1 MVPILS
7 QLKKTSSKILLL
19 VFTAMLF
26 YACKKEEKNIDLF
39 EAEISGR
46 LYQLKVVNNTSIP
59 GKLLFLQ
66 GEYEDDDVSINVRLD
81 LCNLEAWPSQTTF
94 PIFKDSCV
102 TSNGAGIN
110 KSFFAIRNKRT
121 QGYEAYVVENA
132 IPDGHSEVSFE
143 EFQGISNSD
152 YNFKG
157 TYKMRL
163 PLDWFS
169 PPAQPS
175 DTGVISGRFHF
186 KRTPNAQ

>member
-1 MVPILS
+1 MDQILS
-7 QLKKTSSKILLL
+7 QLKNTSSRILLL
-19 VFTAMLF
+19 VFTVMLF
-26 YACKKEEKNIDLF
+26 SACKKEEKNIELF

-59 GKLLFLQ
+59 WKILFLQ

-81 LCNLEAWPSQTTF
+81 LCNLEAWPHQTSF

-102 TSNGAGIN
+102 TSNSAGTN
-110 KSFFAIRNKRT
+110 KSFFSIRNKRT
-121 QGYEAYVVENA
+121 RAYEAYVVEND
-132 IPDGHSEVSFE
+132 IPDGYSEVNFE
-143 EFQGISNSD
+143 EFRGLSSSD

-175 DTGVISGRFHF
+175 DTGGISGRFHF
-186 KRTPNAQ
+186 KRTPNTQ